1 MFRLRNSVVV
11 LYELFRYSGS
21 LRFVTGS
28 LGYFQASIFGF
39 SNKKN
44 EK

>member
-11 LYELFRYSGS
+11 LYELFKYSGS
-21 LRFVTGS
+21 LSFVTGS

-39 SNKKN
+39 LKKW
-44 EK
+44 KKK